1 MVLMID
7 AKQCSKCGLTKPRT
21 EFHKA
26 TKVKSGLASRC
37 KTCDYAYQKNNPR
50 RAEVR
55 KKSAD
60 KYREERNRKAR
71 EVSRQKKIA
80 KYTER
85 LAKDAVDVQAYE
97 LYRARRQSLKAAA
110 TPSWLSAADR
120 RKTTDIYAASALL
133 QELTGSRYDVDHIV
147 PLQSDVVCGLH
158 VWWNLQPLPTSLNM
172 QKRNTFEPTLY
183 LDQGRVAFPDGNWTE
198 QRAEHATNQ
207 MEDDND

>member
-1 MVLMID
+1 MTSSPV
-7 AKQCSKCGLTKPRT
+7 KQCNKCKCVKPVSCFHRCNTKSK
-21 EFHKA
+21 
-26 TKVKSGLASRC
+26 
-37 KTCDYAYQKNNPR
+37 DQYAYSCKECAYAHEKQNPN
-50 RAEVR
+50 RAAIR

-85 LAKDAVDVQAYE
+85 LTKDSAGLQAYE
-97 LYRARRQSLKAAA
+97 MYRAKRQSLKVAA
-110 TPSWLSAADR
+110 TPSWLSAVDR
-120 RKTTDIYAASALL
+120 RKTTEIYATAALL

-172 QKRNTFEPTLY
+172 QKRNIFEPSLY
-183 LDQGRVAFPDGNWTE
+183 LDQGRVAFPDGDWTG
-198 QRAEHATNQ
+198 QRAEHAVIETGNY
-207 MEDDND
+207 DD